1 MTDLLEKRYPAIP
14 VSFLMREFMSN
25 HFSMRSRRGLT
36 MMHGHG
42 LLDIAEELEV
52 PVEKEN
58 TPSREKL
65 LKRARQNPFKT
76 AWVIRNWLREDER
89 SRKK

>member
-1 MTDLLEKRYPAIP
+1 MEKRYPAIP
-14 VSFLMREFMSN
+14 LSFLMCDFMSN
-25 HFSMRSRRGLT
+25 HFSMRFRRGLT
-36 MMHGHG
+36 SMHGHD
-42 LLDIAEELEV
+42 LLEFAEELEV

-76 AWVIRNWLREDER
+76 AWVIRHWLREDKR
-89 SRKK
+89 SREK

>member
-1 MTDLLEKRYPAIP
+1 
-14 VSFLMREFMSN
+14 
-25 HFSMRSRRGLT
+25 
-36 MMHGHG
+36 MHGHD
-42 LLDIAEELEV
+42 LLGIAEELEV
-52 PVEKEN
+52 SFEKEN
-58 TPSREKL
+58 TPSRDKL

>member
-1 MTDLLEKRYPAIP
+1 MHGHDLLE
-14 VSFLMREFMSN
+14 
-25 HFSMRSRRGLT
+25 
-36 MMHGHG
+36 
-42 LLDIAEELEV
+42 IAEELEV

-76 AWVIRNWLREDER
+76 AWVIRHWLREDKR
-89 SRKK
+89 SREK

>member
-1 MTDLLEKRYPAIP
+1 MEKRYPAIP
-14 VSFLMREFMSN
+14 LSFLMRDFMGN
-25 HFSMRSRRGLT
+25 HFSMRSRRALT
-36 MMHGHG
+36 TMHGHD

-58 TPSREKL
+58 IPSREKL
-65 LKRARQNPFKT
+65 LKRACQDPFKT
-76 AWVIRNWLREDER
+76 AWVIRHWLREDER

>member
-1 MTDLLEKRYPAIP
+1 
-14 VSFLMREFMSN
+14 
-25 HFSMRSRRGLT
+25 
-36 MMHGHG
+36 MHGHD

-76 AWVIRNWLREDER
+76 AWVIRHWLREDKRFIE
-89 SRKK
+89 K